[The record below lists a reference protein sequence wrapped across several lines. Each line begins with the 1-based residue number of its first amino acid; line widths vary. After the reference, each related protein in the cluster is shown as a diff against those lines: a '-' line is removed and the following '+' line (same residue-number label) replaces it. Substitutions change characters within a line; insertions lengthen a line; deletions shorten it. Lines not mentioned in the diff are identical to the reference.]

1 MKNKCKHT
9 DKSFSPNVLMSNPPQ
24 YPWICRKCGEEGV
37 DRELVL
43 DNDLKKLKRN
53 LKKERNRNYLKHHL
67 PYLKEGRR

>member
-1 MKNKCKHT
+1 MKTKCKHT

-43 DNDLKKLKRN
+43 DNDFEEIKKKF
-53 LKKERNRNYLKHHL
+53 KERK
-67 PYLKEGRR
+67 K